1 MKYYTV
7 YKITNIDSNK
17 VYIGVH
23 KTSDLNDNY
32 MGSGNM
38 IKCAIN
44 KHGVDKFKKEYI
56 AIFDNPEQMYNL
68 ESELVTEDFIK
79 RNDTYNMKIGGSGG
93 WDFCNTNNKR
103 VDISEQFK
111 RNPIIKDKS
120 LLNANKRLSELRL
133 DESWKSK
140 VSRKQSLSAKG
151 NQRFLGK
158 THTDETK
165 KRMSLSHEG
174 KQDGEKNSQFGTRWI
189 CNVELKQ
196 NKKISKDDEIPSGWL
211 LGRNLWNK

>member
-17 VYIGVH
+17 VYIGAH
-23 KTSDLNDNY
+23 KTDDLNDDY

-38 IKCAIN
+38 IKRAIN
-44 KHGVDKFKKEYI
+44 KHGIDKFKKEYI

-68 ESELVTEDFIK
+68 ERELVTEDFIK
-79 RNDTYNMKIGGSGG
+79 RDDTYNMRVGGSGG

-111 RNPIIKDKS
+111 RNPLIKDKS
-120 LLNANKRLSELRL
+120 LSNAMKRLSELRL
-133 DESWKSK
+133 DETWKSK
-140 VSRKQSLSAKG
+140 VSRKQSLAAKG

-165 KRMSLSHEG
+165 KRMSLSHKG

-189 CNVELKQ
+189 CNIELKQ
-196 NKKISKDDEIPSGWL
+196 NKKISKDDEIPNGWL